1 MPLGETLPVFIEDE
15 MKRSYLDYA
24 MSVIVS
30 RALPDVRDGLK
41 PVHRRILFSMKENDN
56 TYDRGYRKSARI
68 VGDCF
73 VAGTE
78 VATPTGFSKIENL
91 KVGSTVLLRN
101 GEQTITKIYEYPKK
115 PLITIKWKS
124 GNLTT
129 TKNQEFRAVRN
140 AQLVW
145 LKATDIQKNEALL
158 TADLTRGLHR
168 CSEQERA
175 LAYLAGH
182 YAGNGWTDINKNSN
196 KISFC
201 SPNVESINAVINFLS
216 LIDIKAKKYKRN
228 IWCITLS
235 SAQSD
240 ILRDKWG
247 VKLIIGKH
255 TAEWKTIPERMW
267 RTGGES
273 ILYVL
278 AGLIDTDGHSAAAR
292 NRFGYVTTSII
303 LDAQINLM
311 LTLLGRSTYRSTSEK
326 TDCLPSYITELFG
339 EDAIEVLKALPLK
352 NTDRFCRE
360 EKRLPHSNT
369 AVPGLYEKLK
379 GVIDTQKAGLGPALQ
394 GKYKH
399 TKTGEIIKISIRYLK
414 SGLLYK
420 PTPKMGITALRET
433 NLIAF
438 LQVIGYEKF
447 ANDLAQIVD
456 MQIINVQEVCPA
468 PAQKTYDIQV
478 EKEHAFFANGILVHN
493 CMGKYHPHGD
503 LAIYE
508 AMVRLAQPF
517 SMRMPL
523 VQGQG
528 NFGSMDGDPAA
539 ASRYTEAR
547 LAKLANTLL
556 DDLEYQTVDY
566 QPNYD
571 ETENEPKVLP
581 AGYPNLLVNGAQGIA
596 VGMAT
601 NIPTHNLGEVINAC
615 CAYIDD
621 NNITI
626 DGLMQHVPAPD
637 FPTGGIIL
645 GRTGSQNAYR
655 SGKGAIVLRA
665 KHIVEERERGRQSI
679 VFTEIPYQINKAKLV
694 ERIAECT
701 HKKVSTEKDAT
712 TLVQGIAEIRDE
724 SDRDG
729 LRIVLD
735 LKRDAEPAVVL
746 NQLYHHTPLHI
757 NFNANM
763 LALHDGKPQLLTLLD
778 IIRSFVN
785 FRHEVVA
792 RRTSYLL
799 KQARDRVHVLIGL
812 LVAINNL
819 DAIVKLIRSSKNAAT
834 ARAALL
840 NRDWTFTDIK
850 LLVSVGDDNA
860 ANYKLS
866 EIQARAI
873 LDLRLARLTGLEQ
886 DKLNSEVAGLVDD
899 IASYLEILTKPTR
912 LTEVVRAELVE
923 VKKTFDTPRKS
934 IIEDDEFEGEEED
947 LIPNEDQVIM
957 ISNNG
962 YIKRVPVDAYRSQR
976 RGGKGRSSI
985 NLADEDFVREVIT
998 ATTHTPILFFTSL
1011 GKAYQLKCHRLPVGS
1026 PTTRGR
1032 NLVNML
1038 SLGEGEKV
1046 TTIMP
1051 MPEDKDAWDDYT
1063 IFFATKK
1070 GNVRRNKL
1078 TDFADVRA
1086 NGKIAMKFE
1095 NDDADDELV
1104 NVVYCTDDTDI
1115 LLSTAFGKAVRF
1127 PATTARLFMGRAST
1141 GQRGITLERRDKVI
1155 SMAVLPHDDVEPD
1168 IRLAFLSLRR
1178 ERLEIPKNEPQLT
1191 PEAVAAL
1198 TERERFVLTVT
1209 EKGFGVRCSIYD
1221 YRTTARGGPGLDN
1234 MDMSKRKD
1242 RVVAAFP
1249 VAPNDEIM
1257 LVTNAG
1263 QAIRCPLDEIRIA
1276 RRRTQGVTII
1286 DIKSGEK
1293 VVSVAKLESEE

>member
-56 TYDRGYRKSARI
+56 TADRGYRKSARI
-68 VGDCF
+68 TGD
-73 VAGTE
+73 
-78 VATPTGFSKIENL
+78 I
-91 KVGSTVLLRN
+91 
-101 GEQTITKIYEYPKK
+101 
-115 PLITIKWKS
+115 
-124 GNLTT
+124 
-129 TKNQEFRAVRN
+129 
-140 AQLVW
+140 
-145 LKATDIQKNEALL
+145 
-158 TADLTRGLHR
+158 
-168 CSEQERA
+168 
-175 LAYLAGH
+175 
-182 YAGNGWTDINKNSN
+182 
-196 KISFC
+196 
-201 SPNVESINAVINFLS
+201 
-216 LIDIKAKKYKRN
+216 
-228 IWCITLS
+228 
-235 SAQSD
+235 
-240 ILRDKWG
+240 
-247 VKLIIGKH
+247 
-255 TAEWKTIPERMW
+255 
-267 RTGGES
+267 
-273 ILYVL
+273 
-278 AGLIDTDGHSAAAR
+278 
-292 NRFGYVTTSII
+292 
-303 LDAQINLM
+303 
-311 LTLLGRSTYRSTSEK
+311 
-326 TDCLPSYITELFG
+326 
-339 EDAIEVLKALPLK
+339 
-352 NTDRFCRE
+352 
-360 EKRLPHSNT
+360 
-369 AVPGLYEKLK
+369 
-379 GVIDTQKAGLGPALQ
+379 
-394 GKYKH
+394 
-399 TKTGEIIKISIRYLK
+399 
-414 SGLLYK
+414 
-420 PTPKMGITALRET
+420 
-433 NLIAF
+433 
-438 LQVIGYEKF
+438 
-447 ANDLAQIVD
+447 
-456 MQIINVQEVCPA
+456 
-468 PAQKTYDIQV
+468 
-478 EKEHAFFANGILVHN
+478 
-493 CMGKYHPHGD
+493 MGKYHPHGD
-503 LAIYE
+503 CLHGDTLVPLLNGQTVPIKSLVGHGVHWVLALDETTGSLVPTRAHSWRVGQKTKAQYNIELSNGEVLKVTQNHPFHTKRGYVKAKHLNAGDLLTAGALRGAQDEYLELLFSSKAIPLHQYIGNMYQGQPEPDEEFHHKDHNKQNNRPHNLELVSRDQHALLHLDNSSIKELAAGRVTMFSSASPMRRAIREKNSRLLKAHNKALPIIKAFKAVKIMKERGWDITEENYEKIRSEGLIYNLTYLFMLASYGYSLERIAAEDIYKINTDASRGLTVPFRKKRTGKKKVEKQEVGLLHVAISNVLNYMVTNSISMSWGEYIKSAKIVAGSNRSTALYTNKNRLCNHFNITDFNDLVERILPYRILFVKSVKRVNLPKYESFYDFTVDTDHNMIVMSPDSAGKRVRAFCVVHNSAIYD

-581 AGYPNLLVNGAQGIA
+581 VGYPNLLVNGAQGIA

-621 NNITI
+621 NDITI

-665 KHIVEERERGRQSI
+665 KHIVEERERGRKSI

-694 ERIAECT
+694 ERIAECA
-701 HKKVSTEKDAT
+701 HKKVSAEKDAT

-746 NQLYHHTPLHI
+746 NQLYHHTPLQI

-763 LALHDGKPQLLTLLD
+763 LALHEGKPQLLTLLD
-778 IIRSFVN
+778 IIRAFVN

-792 RRTSYLL
+792 RRTVYLL

-819 DAIVKLIRSSKNAAT
+819 DAIVKLIRSSKNAAA

-840 NRDWTFTDIK
+840 NRDWAFTDIK
-850 LLVSVGDDNA
+850 LLVSIGDDNA

-899 IASYLEILTKPTR
+899 IASYLEILTKPAR
-912 LTEVVRAELVE
+912 LTEVVRTELVE
-923 VKKTFDTPRKS
+923 IKKTFDTPRKS

-985 NLADEDFVREVIT
+985 NLADEDFIREVIT

-1011 GKAYQLKCHRLPVGS
+1011 GKAYQLKCHRLPAGS

-1032 NLVNML
+1032 NLMNML

-1051 MPEDKDAWDDYT
+1051 MPEDKDTWEDYT

-1095 NDDADDELV
+1095 GDDEDDELV
-1104 NVVYCTDDTDI
+1104 NVVYCTDETDI
-1115 LLSTAFGKAVRF
+1115 LLSTSLGKSIRF
-1127 PATTARLFMGRAST
+1127 PSTTARLFVGRAST
-1141 GQRGITLERRDKVI
+1141 GQRGITLERRDHVI
-1155 SMAVLPHDDVEPD
+1155 SMAVLPHDGVEPD

-1191 PEAVAAL
+1191 PEAIAAL

-1263 QAIRCPLDEIRIA
+1263 QVIRCPLDEIRIA